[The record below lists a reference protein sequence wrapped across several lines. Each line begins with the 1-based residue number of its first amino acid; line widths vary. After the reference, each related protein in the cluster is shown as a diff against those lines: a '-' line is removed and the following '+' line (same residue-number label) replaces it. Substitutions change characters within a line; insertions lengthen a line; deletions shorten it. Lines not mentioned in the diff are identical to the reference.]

1 MTDQSEIV
9 LKGAK
14 CDYRSPAQSLLNE
27 RPKTLCSYCP
37 LARWYKRTTWY
48 CFCSEFKT
56 ISYDQAAKLTTA
68 VQACDAR
75 ELEIIRLNAE
85 ATRG

>member
-1 MTDQSEIV
+1 MTDQSEIG

-14 CDYRSPAQSLLNE
+14 VDYTPPAQSLLNE

-37 LARWYKRTTWY
+37 LARWYKRDGWH

-56 ISYDQAAKLTTA
+56 LIYDEKGGNITP
-68 VQACDAR
+68 VRVCDAR
-75 ELEIIRLNAE
+75 ELEIMRLKDE